1 MLGDRNLCHNRWMAT
16 DRKYQQTHPW
26 LTFRLD
32 LGRLGRRTWL
42 LFGEADSKCTH
53 LAGAPL
59 TPAVAQEMHAIY
71 LSKGIHGTTSIE
83 GNTLSE
89 TEVRKRIAGDLELP
103 RSREYL
109 GTEIDAVLALCNEI
123 ARDVRESQV
132 TGLSVK
138 RIREFNRRLLEGQPK
153 KEDVVPGQTRT
164 HSVTVG
170 ISSYRGAPA
179 EDCDYLLERMVEW
192 LNGLQAPNDQPEL
205 RFPIAVLKAIL
216 AHLYIAWIHPFGDG
230 NGRTARLIEFQ
241 LMIEA
246 GAPTPAAHLL
256 SNHYNRTREAY
267 LVELDRTSRA
277 EGFPVEGFILYALQG
292 LVDEL
297 RDQIAVV
304 REHQKD
310 VMWQKIVH
318 DSYRD
323 EDTPAKRRQRHLILD
338 MPNGHVVARAKLRE
352 VSTRVA
358 AEYAGAGS
366 KTVTRDVNE
375 LVGRGLLVRR
385 SGGYMANRQIVDAF
399 LPLTLRGAEQEG

>member
-1 MLGDRNLCHNRWMAT
+1 MSILRR
-16 DRKYQQTHPW
+16 YEQTHPW
-26 LTFRLD
+26 ISFKLD
-32 LGRLGRRTWL
+32 LGPLTYRTWL
-42 LFGEADSKCTH
+42 LLGEVDSKCGH

-59 TPAVAQEMHAIY
+59 TPAVAAELHAMY

-83 GNTLSE
+83 GNTLTE
-89 TEVRKRIAGDLELP
+89 AEVRQRIEGDLPLP

-109 GTEIDAVLALCNEI
+109 GTEIDAVLAICNELGQE
-123 ARDVRESQV
+123 VRAGRAP
-132 TGLSVK
+132 GLTVE
-138 RIREFNRRLLEGQPK
+138 RIREFNRKLLEGQPEK
-153 KEDVVPGQTRT
+153 DDVIPGKTRT

-179 EDCDYLLERMVEW
+179 EDCDYLLEELVRW
-192 LNGLQAPNDQPEL
+192 LNETQAPMERPEL
-205 RFPIAVLKAIL
+205 KFPIAVLKAIL

-267 LVELDRTSRA
+267 LVELDRTSRQD
-277 EGFPVEGFILYALQG
+277 GYPIEGFILYALQG

-297 RDQIAVV
+297 REQIEVV
-304 REHQKD
+304 RVHQKD

-338 MPNGHVVARAKLRE
+338 MPANKIVPRNKLRE
-352 VSTRVA
+352 VSPRVA
-358 AEYAGAGS
+358 GEYAGAGA
-366 KTVTRDVNE
+366 KTLTRDVNE
-375 LVGRGLLVRR
+375 LVSRDLLVR
-385 SGGYMANRQIVDAF
+385 SKTGYVANREIVDAF
-399 LPLTLRGAEQEG
+399 LPLIIKDADR

>member
-1 MLGDRNLCHNRWMAT
+1 MPEPRRYLT
-16 DRKYQQTHPW
+16 THPW
-26 LTFRLD
+26 LTFTLD
-32 LGRLGRRTWL
+32 LGRLGFRTWL
-42 LFGEADSKCTH
+42 LLGEADSKCQH

-59 TPAVAQEMHAIY
+59 TPDVAAEMHSVY

-89 TEVRKRIAGDLELP
+89 HEVRLRIDGDLPLP

-109 GTEIDAVLALCNEI
+109 GTEIDAVLELCNEL
-123 ARDVRESQV
+123 ALDVADGR
-132 TGLSVK
+132 TPGLSVA
-138 RIREFNRRLLEGQPK
+138 RIKEFNRRLLDGQPA
-153 KEDVVPGQTRT
+153 KEDVTPGQTRA

-179 EDCDYLLERMVEW
+179 EDCDHLLEKMVDW
-192 LNGLQAPNDQPEL
+192 LNGMQAPENQPEL
-205 RFPIAVLKAIL
+205 RFPLAVLKAVL

-277 EGFPVEGFILYALQG
+277 PGFPVEGFIQYALQG
-292 LVDEL
+292 FVDEL
-297 RDQIAVV
+297 RDQIGVV
-304 REHQKD
+304 RAHQKD

-318 DSYRD
+318 DKYRD
-323 EDTPAKRRQRHLILD
+323 EDTPAKRRQRHLVLD
-338 MPNGHVVARAKLRE
+338 MPAGVVVPRAKLRE
-352 VSTRVA
+352 VSTRVVG
-358 AEYAGAGS
+358 EYVGSGS
-366 KTVTRDVNE
+366 KTLTRDINE
-375 LVGRGLLVRR
+375 LVSRELIVRK
-385 SGGYMANRQIVDAF
+385 GGGFLANRAIVDAF
-399 LPLTLRGAEQEG
+399 LPLTLGRPD

>member
-1 MLGDRNLCHNRWMAT
+1 MTSSRR
-16 DRKYQQTHPW
+16 YEETHPW
-26 LTFRLD
+26 LTFVLD
-32 LGRLGRRTWL
+32 IRPLGHRTWL
-42 LFGEADSKCTH
+42 LLGEAESKCRH

-59 TPAVAQEMHAIY
+59 TPQVAQDLHALY

-83 GNTLSE
+83 GNTLTE
-89 TEVRKRIAGDLELP
+89 TEVRQRIEGDLPLP

-109 GTEIDAVLALCNEI
+109 GTEIDAVLNICNDLASEV
-123 ARDVRESQV
+123 ANGRPP
-132 TGLSVK
+132 GLTVE
-138 RIREFNRRLLEGQPK
+138 RIHEFNRRLLDGQPS
-153 KEDVVPGQTRT
+153 KEDVVPGKTRT

-179 EDCDYLLERMVEW
+179 EDCDFLLEKMVHW
-192 LNGLQAPNDQPEL
+192 LNGLQAPEGQPEL
-205 RFPIAVLKAIL
+205 RFPLAVLKAIL

-277 EGFPVEGFILYALQG
+277 SGFPVEGFILYALQG

-297 RDQIAVV
+297 REQIDVV
-304 REHQKD
+304 RAHQKE
-310 VMWQKIVH
+310 VMWQKIIH
-318 DSYRD
+318 DSYSN

-338 MPNGHVVARAKLRE
+338 IPEGQTIARSKLRE

-358 AEYAGAGS
+358 AEYAGAGA

-375 LVGRGLLVRR
+375 LISRNFLIRQG
-385 SGGYMANRQIVDAF
+385 SGYKANRQIVDAF
-399 LPLTLRGAEQEG
+399 LPLTVRDSAPPSPRGATHETRMA

>member
-1 MLGDRNLCHNRWMAT
+1 MNNPRR
-16 DRKYQQTHPW
+16 YEQTHPW
-26 LTFRLD
+26 ITFTLN
-32 LGRLGRRTWL
+32 LSRLGFRTWL
-42 LFGEADSKCTH
+42 LLGETESKCSH

-59 TPAVAQEMHAIY
+59 TPVVAKELHALY

-83 GNTLSE
+83 GNTLTE
-89 TEVRKRIAGDLELP
+89 AEVRKRIDGDLPLP

-109 GTEIDAVLALCNEI
+109 GTEIDAVLGMCNEL
-123 ARDVRESQV
+123 AEEVRAGRPP
-132 TGLSVK
+132 GLSVE
-138 RIREFNRRLLEGQPK
+138 RIRSFNKRLLMGQPE
-153 KEDVVPGQTRT
+153 KEDVTPGRTRT

-179 EDCDYLLERMVEW
+179 EDCDYLLEKLVQW
-192 LNGLQAPNDQPEL
+192 LNEMQAPTENPEL
-205 RFPIAVLKAIL
+205 RFPLAVLKAIL

-267 LVELDRTSRA
+267 LVALDRTSRPP
-277 EGFPVEGFILYALQG
+277 EYPVEGFLLYALQG

-297 RDQIAVV
+297 REQIEVV
-304 REHQKD
+304 RIHQKE

-318 DSYRD
+318 DIYRD
-323 EDTPAKRRQRHLILD
+323 EDTPAKRRRRHLILD
-338 MPNGHVVARAKLRE
+338 LPLDKVTPRNRLRE
-352 VSTRVA
+352 VSPRVA
-358 AEYAGAGS
+358 AEYAGAGA

-375 LVGRGLLVRR
+375 LVDRGLLIRTKE
-385 SGGYMANRQIVDAF
+385 GYVANRQIVDAF
-399 LPLTLRGAEQEG
+399 LPLTIKDAER